1 MDEKFVDRTEVTLKT
16 PTKQH
21 LTKTQICSKLTVDV
35 TNGHTSSKNTSP
47 ISPCLASSMLTDED
61 MEQAVFSTTSIDK
74 ENKVSTDT
82 NLKLKAKDHA
92 FTNISSSVE
101 EDPSLNSVPVALSS
115 PKKDEEVRSYYT
127 PGFAIR
133 AWAFEDI
140 KQKSDEPESSKI
152 THVESKERK
161 TSVTSTLTVNKNKDF
176 DLEEQEKQKTELSS
190 LTFNIGKSPKTETS
204 ISAVTMNKT
213 VEYDLQN
220 RSPQKKELSQATFAI
235 GKKSS
240 FEERSVPVTKSLLV
254 STESSESKST
264 LLVSSFDSVF
274 TKNLSKTE
282 ELNQRNLQ
290 KTDEVTY
297 NSKNNTS
304 ELVNQEHVSSTTS
317 IASQDTKLTTVVTDE
332 WVIISE
338 DEKSLKAESNTT
350 KGDISTVVSKSS
362 VDSGTTSSSPVKTKI
377 VAIPVEIER
386 KFSIGPDTE
395 AKLKNSGAKLK
406 SEKSFTDVYWDNED
420 YLLTL
425 SDCWLRRR
433 DSYWQM
439 KIPVHSDPIFDV
451 NTKYQE
457 LTKEKDIINFIAN
470 KLTLNLG
477 KRSNLSYLLEKA
489 KLIDFATIN
498 TVRKSYILDGCQVDL
513 DSTNHGFQ
521 VGEIEV
527 VAPSSSEIPSALRTI
542 DKVAK
547 KLGLSPLQLVL

>member
-16 PTKQH
+16 PKKQH

-35 TNGHTSSKNTSP
+35 TNGHTSSNNTSP

-101 EDPSLNSVPVALSS
+101 EDPSLNTVPVALSS

-140 KQKSDEPESSKI
+140 KHKSDEPESSKI

-176 DLEEQEKQKTELSS
+176 DLEKQEKQKTELSS
-190 LTFNIGKSPKTETS
+190 LTFNIGKSPKKETS
-204 ISAVTMNKT
+204 IVAVTMNKT
-213 VEYDLQN
+213 VEYDLQD

-235 GKKSS
+235 GRKSS
-240 FEERSVPVTKSLLV
+240 FEERSDTVTKSLLV
-254 STESSESKST
+254 STESIESS
-264 LLVSSFDSVF
+264 SSFDSVF

-304 ELVNQEHVSSTTS
+304 KFVSQEHVTSTTS
-317 IASQDTKLTTVVTDE
+317 IASQDTKLNTVVTDE

-338 DEKSLKAESNTT
+338 EEKFLKAESNTT
-350 KGDISTVVSKSS
+350 KGDISTIVSKSS
-362 VDSGTTSSSPVKTKI
+362 VDSGTISSSPVQTKI
-377 VAIPVEIER
+377 VAIPVEVER
-386 KFSIGPDTE
+386 KFSVGPDTE
-395 AKLKNSGAKLK
+395 AKLKDSGAQLK

-425 SDCWLRRR
+425 SDCWLRQR
-433 DSYWQM
+433 DSDWQM

-477 KRSNLSYLLEKA
+477 KKSNLSYLLEKA
-489 KLIDFATIN
+489 NLVDFATIN

-527 VAPSSSEIPSALRTI
+527 VALSSSEIPSALRTI

>member
-547 KLGLSPLQLVL
+547 KLGMLRCFLLY